1 LFKAALETLPDEL
14 KETVFAVTTD
24 IALADGEVS
33 EEEEELLN
41 DLYGALGISEEVALN
56 IIDVMLIKN
65 KG

>member
-1 LFKAALETLPDEL
+1 
-14 KETVFAVTTD
+14 VTTD

-33 EEEEELLN
+33 EEEEQLLN

>member
-1 LFKAALETLPDEL
+1 MLPDEL

-33 EEEEELLN
+33 QEEEQLLN
-41 DLYGALGISEEVALN
+41 DLYSALGLSEEIALK